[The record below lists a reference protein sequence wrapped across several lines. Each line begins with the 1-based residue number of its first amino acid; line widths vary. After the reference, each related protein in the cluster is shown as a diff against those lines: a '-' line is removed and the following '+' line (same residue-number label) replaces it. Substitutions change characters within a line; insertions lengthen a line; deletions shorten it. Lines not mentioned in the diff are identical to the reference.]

1 MAAKKKKTDAEQ
13 ETKPT
18 FDWKT
23 ALQEIECSN
32 MLKAGFGYYIEI
44 NNITINSEKELEKEF
59 NKFKNGNAGV

>member
-1 MAAKKKKTDAEQ
+1 MAARKKKTEPENKQ
-13 ETKPT
+13 V

-44 NNITINSEKELEKEF
+44 NNIKINSAKELETEF